1 MTLVYSPVIRIMA
14 IMLGA
19 LVLYMA
25 FGEDVWRAARPRV
38 RNYQTK
44 YMRFLKR
51 SVIIPFVIF
60 AVLAVLMRD
69 WLLTP
74 YLVLV
79 AAAIAYVRVQQLMRE
94 EQTITPRDI
103 LQLALSF
110 RGSYQLQP
118 AVFASLQDANTKV
131 DEPLRSMVKVMVESF
146 FLTASTTR
154 AFAEFRKRT
163 DNISLNQ
170 FAYILEMS
178 ETASNESTTEAL
190 DSFVTRLRRQEDLQN
205 QVETN
210 LTGIIGQTNFI
221 QVLALGVAFFIA
233 IIPAFRIMYVGS
245 MLGRALYI
253 FLTIVI
259 LASSYYIE
267 RRIASLKE
275 QVI

>member
-1 MTLVYSPVIRIMA
+1 MTLVYTPIIRILA
-14 IMLGA
+14 VMLGF

-25 FGEDVWRAARPRV
+25 FGEDVWRAARPRM
-38 RNYQTK
+38 RNYQTR
-44 YMRFLKR
+44 YMRYIR
-51 SVIIPFVIF
+51 RPAVVPFVIF
-60 AVLAVLMRD
+60 VVLGLVMRD

-74 YLVLV
+74 FLVLV
-79 AAAIAYVRVQQLMRE
+79 AAAIAYVRIRELMRDE
-94 EQTITPRDI
+94 SLITPRDI

-110 RGSYQLQP
+110 RGSFQLQP

-163 DNISLNQ
+163 DNVSLNQ

-190 DSFVTRLRRQEDLQN
+190 DNFVERLRRQENLQN

-210 LTGIIGQTNFI
+210 LTSITGQTDFI
-221 QVLALGVAFFIA
+221 QVLAIGVAFFIA
-233 IIPAFRIMYVGS
+233 LVPAFRDAYVAT
-245 MLGRALYI
+245 MAGRLLYMAL
-253 FLTIVI
+253 LSVI
-259 LASSYYIE
+259 LISSYYIE
-267 RRIASLKE
+267 RRIAALKE